1 MDFVQ
6 QGALIALAL
15 VLVEQPEHRAKP
27 LRDAIGRL
35 YGNKG
40 AEVRGGGVSRWRAAA
55 AGWAGL
61 GSAGWVP

>member
-15 VLVEQPEHRAKP
+15 VLVEQPESKARP
-27 LRDAIGRL
+27 LREHINRL

-40 AEVRGGGVSRWRAAA
+40 AEVSRGPVVLA
-55 AGWAGL
+55 
-61 GSAGWVP
+61 